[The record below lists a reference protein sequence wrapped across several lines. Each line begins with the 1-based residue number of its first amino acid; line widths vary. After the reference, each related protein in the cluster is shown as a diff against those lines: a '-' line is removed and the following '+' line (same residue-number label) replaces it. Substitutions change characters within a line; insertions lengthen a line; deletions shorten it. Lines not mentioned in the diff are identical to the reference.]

1 MTDHHDW
8 ADHHG
13 DDHDAGDAGF
23 HDDPQHF
30 EDQQPYDHDTYD
42 THETGD
48 DAPDPGLYH
57 HVDTDDHTPEPVAA
71 HDDDLHQ
78 PDVSA
83 DTTPHV
89 LEPELTDTDPTFPP
103 AVDID
108 LPEPVDGFP
117 WIDTGSLGVID
128 PATVAAAHYEPV
140 DPHELAEYAGTDLP
154 PAADPW
160 ATLAESEDPATAT
173 LARWWAENQ

>member
-13 DDHDAGDAGF
+13 DDHDNGDAGF
-23 HDDPQHF
+23 HDEPLHHDEP
-30 EDQQPYDHDTYD
+30 QPYDHDTYD
-42 THETGD
+42 THDTHD
-48 DAPDPGLYH
+48 TPDPGLYH
-57 HVDTDDHTPEPVAA
+57 HVDTDDHTPEPALV
-71 HDDDLHQ
+71 HDDDT
-78 PDVSA
+78 PA
-83 DTTPHV
+83 DQTPELDTPHV
-89 LEPELTDTDPTFPP
+89 LEPELTDTGTTFPP

-128 PATVAAAHYEPV
+128 PATAAAHYDPV

-154 PAADPW
+154 PGADPW